1 MEQKV
6 KKRGWIKNAA
16 IIFLAV
22 MLVLTFFSNTI
33 MNRSLPEAAT
43 QVVTSGSIVT
53 KVRGTGT
60 VSAKEN
66 YEVILD
72 QTRKV
77 NTVFVKTGQNVS
89 VGDVL
94 FTLETGDSSEVEAA
108 REALRQLQIAYQKA
122 LISAGDSD
130 FAKENREVEKA
141 KTALAEAQAN
151 YAKYNLDD
159 ENAIPDAKKA
169 LEAAK
174 EANTAAQRAFEQ
186 WKAENMVDGKI
197 PFVTDKETAA
207 RKAAIAK
214 AKEQYEIDKLLYS
227 DAYEEMKV
235 LTRRLIR
242 DNFTKDERTAYW
254 ELKTTEERNAF
265 VDERLETYLPAV
277 AALAAGYTIPPSYS
291 SSDYDLLSLKSLFH
305 SYVDNGDYPL
315 AEQYNTAYTTLT
327 GDEDKIAELEESYE
341 EYLQSDKTAQYTV
354 EKAKA
359 DAAAKAQTDAEDL
372 LTKMQAASTAVEECQ
387 TALETALDALAQ
399 SNKSAQLQQIDLNEQ
414 AREIKEKQAEL
425 DELTNDEG
433 ELEVKSKVNGV
444 VKTLS
449 VSAGRKAEANS
460 TLAVIEVP
468 DLGYTMSF
476 SVTNEQAR
484 RVRVGDSASV
494 TNYYWGSTINAV
506 LTAIKTDPQNPQSS
520 KLLTFDVTGDV
531 SDGTSLTLSV
541 GQKSSDYDLVVP
553 NSAIRKDSNGSF
565 VLVVTVKS
573 SPLGNRYTA
582 TRVDV
587 EVIASD
593 DTSSAVTGA
602 LNQNDYVIT
611 TSSKPITS
619 GDMVRLPDNL

>member
-1 MEQKV
+1 M
-6 KKRGWIKNAA
+6 
-16 IIFLAV
+16 
-22 MLVLTFFSNTI
+22 
-33 MNRSLPEAAT
+33 
-43 QVVTSGSIVT
+43 
-53 KVRGTGT
+53 
-60 VSAKEN
+60 
-66 YEVILD
+66 
-72 QTRKV
+72 
-77 NTVFVKTGQNVS
+77 
-89 VGDVL
+89 
-94 FTLETGDSSEVEAA
+94 
-108 REALRQLQIAYQKA
+108 
-122 LISAGDSD
+122 
-130 FAKENREVEKA
+130 
-141 KTALAEAQAN
+141 
-151 YAKYNLDD
+151 
-159 ENAIPDAKKA
+159 
-169 LEAAK
+169 
-174 EANTAAQRAFEQ
+174 
-186 WKAENMVDGKI
+186 
-197 PFVTDKETAA
+197 
-207 RKAAIAK
+207 
-214 AKEQYEIDKLLYS
+214 
-227 DAYEEMKV
+227 
-235 LTRRLIR
+235 
-242 DNFTKDERTAYW
+242 
-254 ELKTTEERNAF
+254 
-265 VDERLETYLPAV
+265 
-277 AALAAGYTIPPSYS
+277 
-291 SSDYDLLSLKSLFH
+291 
-305 SYVDNGDYPL
+305 DNGDYPL

-327 GDEDKIAELEESYE
+327 GDEDKIAELEAGYE

-414 AREIKEKQAEL
+414 AREIKEKQAKLE
-425 DELTNDEG
+425 EMANDEG

-449 VSAGRKAEANS
+449 
-460 TLAVIEVP
+460 VIEVP

>member
-1 MEQKV
+1 
-6 KKRGWIKNAA
+6 
-16 IIFLAV
+16 
-22 MLVLTFFSNTI
+22 
-33 MNRSLPEAAT
+33 
-43 QVVTSGSIVT
+43 
-53 KVRGTGT
+53 
-60 VSAKEN
+60 
-66 YEVILD
+66 
-72 QTRKV
+72 
-77 NTVFVKTGQNVS
+77 
-89 VGDVL
+89 
-94 FTLETGDSSEVEAA
+94 
-108 REALRQLQIAYQKA
+108 
-122 LISAGDSD
+122 
-130 FAKENREVEKA
+130 
-141 KTALAEAQAN
+141 
-151 YAKYNLDD
+151 
-159 ENAIPDAKKA
+159 
-169 LEAAK
+169 
-174 EANTAAQRAFEQ
+174 
-186 WKAENMVDGKI
+186 
-197 PFVTDKETAA
+197 
-207 RKAAIAK
+207 
-214 AKEQYEIDKLLYS
+214 
-227 DAYEEMKV
+227 
-235 LTRRLIR
+235 
-242 DNFTKDERTAYW
+242 
-254 ELKTTEERNAF
+254 
-265 VDERLETYLPAV
+265 
-277 AALAAGYTIPPSYS
+277 
-291 SSDYDLLSLKSLFH
+291 
-305 SYVDNGDYPL
+305 
-315 AEQYNTAYTTLT
+315 
-327 GDEDKIAELEESYE
+327 
-341 EYLQSDKTAQYTV
+341 
-354 EKAKA
+354 
-359 DAAAKAQTDAEDL
+359 
-372 LTKMQAASTAVEECQ
+372 MQAASTAVEECQ

-425 DELTNDEG
+425 DELANDEG